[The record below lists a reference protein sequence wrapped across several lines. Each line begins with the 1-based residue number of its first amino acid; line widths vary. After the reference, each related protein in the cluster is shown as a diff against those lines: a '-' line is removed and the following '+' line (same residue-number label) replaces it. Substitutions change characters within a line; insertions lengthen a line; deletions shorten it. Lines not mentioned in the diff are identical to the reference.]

1 MGMVFKNTFF
11 FLNEELSRLPSPWTP
26 LIFTRR
32 LISSPRLREG
42 SREGL
47 GGREEDGFG
56 PETNSLLPRG
66 HFYFA
71 CRIKKVIHCHCG
83 ENTLFFCL
91 ASFLFHFKKG
101 KLGRDELNL

>member
-47 GGREEDGFG
+47 GGRGEDGFG
-56 PETNSLLPRG
+56 PETL
-66 HFYFA
+66 
-71 CRIKKVIHCHCG
+71 IHCYL
-83 ENTLFFCL
+83 EDIFTLP
-91 ASFLFHFKKG
+91 AG
-101 KLGRDELNL
+101 

>member
-11 FLNEELSRLPSPWTP
+11 FLNEEELSQLPSPWTP

-47 GGREEDGFG
+47 GERGEEDGFG
-56 PETNSLLPRG
+56 PETL
-66 HFYFA
+66 
-71 CRIKKVIHCHCG
+71 IHCYLKDIF
-83 ENTLFFCL
+83 TLH
-91 ASFLFHFKKG
+91 AG
-101 KLGRDELNL
+101 